1 MRSQFLMNNMLAFIW
16 IALTGTFALKN
27 FLFGFALSY
36 FILWLISRGIG
47 SKGDPSRKYFII
59 VPKVIGFIFYFL
71 YELLKANIQVAYDVI
86 TLKNHMA
93 PGIVMIPLDAKTNL
107 EITLLANLISLTPGT
122 LSLDVSDDRS
132 VLYVHGMFIKDK
144 EAFVHSIKNGFERR
158 LLELTR

>member
-1 MRSQFLMNNMLAFIW
+1 MRSKFLMNNLLAFVW

-27 FLFGFALSY
+27 FVFGFVLSY
-36 FILWLISRGIG
+36 FILWIISTGIG
-47 SKGDPSRKYFII
+47 QQNNGSRKYFII
-59 VPKVIGFIFYFL
+59 VPKIIAFFFFFI

-86 TLKNHMA
+86 TPRDHMA
-93 PGIVMIPLDAKTNL
+93 PGIVMIPLDARTDL

-144 EAFVHSIKNGFERR
+144 EAFVKSIKNGFERR